1 MINDYPPYENTN
13 TIEIGRYLKP
23 IEIYNFFTDEEL
35 DIIKNYPKDKL
46 NTITDE
52 VTNNFK
58 KYQLHGWYH
67 HFNLDGDPFGITN
80 LVSGD
85 IWIKKV
91 LNEKFEKYFFKGLDC
106 LDCHILESVYP
117 YTFHHD
123 INHKPLFH
131 APNPAWTIIIPL
143 DNYNSYTITTK
154 QQPELNA
161 SKTIGEWIKNENPPK
176 LNNCISKEMW
186 EQYLTHNDDTWFRE
200 YLELEN
206 IYKWKKNVAF
216 ASSRFSFHGSDNFLR
231 CKDAGNEPNWRD
243 NNYCKKALILWTSF

>member
-1 MINDYPPYENTN
+1 MINDYPPNENTN
-13 TIEIGRYLKP
+13 IIEIGRYLKP

-91 LNEKFEKYFFKGLDC
+91 LNENK
-106 LDCHILESVYP
+106 
-117 YTFHHD
+117 
-123 INHKPLFH
+123 
-131 APNPAWTIIIPL
+131 
-143 DNYNSYTITTK
+143 
-154 QQPELNA
+154 
-161 SKTIGEWIKNENPPK
+161 
-176 LNNCISKEMW
+176 
-186 EQYLTHNDDTWFRE
+186 R
-200 YLELEN
+200 
-206 IYKWKKNVAF
+206 
-216 ASSRFSFHGSDNFLR
+216 
-231 CKDAGNEPNWRD
+231 
-243 NNYCKKALILWTSF
+243 